1 MSYSK
6 NLKHKK
12 RTRLIPSPFCV
23 LSKNALKLNKNIS
36 IPKGETPLTSL
47 SYINN
52 FDLSTLF
59 LRRMRAFILLIFYY
73 RLCQRTAP
81 PAVTTTKIV
90 EVIFLVLRRIKKQ
103 RCALTFENRPETA
116 DLTLAIIRIER
127 TFRFDFLQFYLS
139 FAFVSIPLHTSF
151 LCNPKRPYIAR
162 SEFTIIYHFRL
173 CVIGRK
179 QKYHFAPPISE

>member
-1 MSYSK
+1 MLNKTDSA
-6 NLKHKK
+6 K
-12 RTRLIPSPFCV
+12 RPSFVRFFRIIFLRMKFQTDTQPSPTFY
-23 LSKNALKLNKNIS
+23 
-36 IPKGETPLTSL
+36 GGWGFF
-47 SYINN
+47 Y
-52 FDLSTLF
+52 
-59 LRRMRAFILLIFYY
+59 LLIFYY
-73 RLCQRTAP
+73 RLCQRTASP
-81 PAVTTTKIV
+81 TIATAKIV
-90 EVIFLVLRRIKKQ
+90 EVIFFVLRWFKKQ
-103 RCALTFENRPETA
+103 RCTLAFEHRPETA

-162 SEFTIIYHFRL
+162 SEFTIIHHFRL